1 MEIIKKDEE
10 STVKDCIFESYNKC
24 VKMIN
29 KITNI
34 CDHQEKNIKK
44 IVSYLNV
51 LSHDILSDNGSGN
64 YLSCVKEEFVNDMMT
79 LSRKI
84 VNTEHAFKAIDQD
97 MLKNTEIYSG
107 IKKQPIIDDLKLV
120 NTLIPM
126 FEELGSN
133 LNKLACDVN
142 HYYIMNYINAE
153 V

>member
-1 MEIIKKDEE
+1 MDYIVKDEE
-10 STVKDCIFESYNKC
+10 STVKDCIFESFNNC

-29 KITNI
+29 KITTI

-51 LSHDILSDNGSGN
+51 LAHDILSDNGSGN
-64 YLSCVKEEFVNDMMT
+64 YLSCVKEEFVNDMIA
-79 LSRKI
+79 LSCKI
-84 VNTEHAFKAIDQD
+84 VNTERAFKSIDHD
-97 MLKNTEIYSG
+97 LLKNAEIYSG

-126 FEELGSN
+126 FEELGTN